1 MYLWPFIVTAMNP
14 DTTPD
19 ILNFYPIYTP
29 TDSEPK
35 RDCARG
41 CTVERTHQGELL
53 CNMSESCCKLSTYN
67 WLGGIPAS
75 GVLDIYEVRFKNTH
89 KAFFTNASGG
99 PLQKG
104 DIVAVEATN
113 GHDVGIVSM
122 EGPMIMYQLKRH
134 GINPQTFE
142 FKKIYRKAKT
152 IDLEK
157 WQEAISREH
166 HIMNR
171 ARQIASSLELN
182 MKIGDVEFQ
191 GDGTKA
197 IFYYIAD
204 ERVDFRQL
212 IKLFADE
219 FKIRIEMRQIGARQ
233 EAGLIGGIGVCGQ
246 ELCCSR
252 WMNDFF
258 SISTQEAR
266 CQELSLNPQKLTGQ
280 CCKLKCCIS
289 YEAAVYMDAQKNLP
303 QVTKPI
309 ETEDGP
315 IYLVKMDILR
325 GRMWFGY
332 DPNDQINIF
341 EIPVPA
347 VREMIHT
354 NQKGAKV
361 RALSPQKNTSD
372 QESEFR
378 SAAGEG
384 SLTRF
389 DGQPRIQKRPHKQRN
404 YNRQQSVEN

>member
-1 MYLWPFIVTAMNP
+1 
-14 DTTPD
+14 
-19 ILNFYPIYTP
+19 
-29 TDSEPK
+29 
-35 RDCARG
+35 
-41 CTVERTHQGELL
+41 
-53 CNMSESCCKLSTYN
+53 
-67 WLGGIPAS
+67 
-75 GVLDIYEVRFKNTH
+75 
-89 KAFFTNASGG
+89 
-99 PLQKG
+99 
-104 DIVAVEATN
+104 
-113 GHDVGIVSM
+113 
-122 EGPMIMYQLKRH
+122 
-134 GINPQTFE
+134 
-142 FKKIYRKAKT
+142 
-152 IDLEK
+152 
-157 WQEAISREH
+157 
-166 HIMNR
+166 MNR
-171 ARQIASSLELN
+171 ARQIAASLELN